1 MEIKLSCACVRNNCK
16 LFLTQAQHIMFK
28 LERAYSTKSNKG
40 ENILNRKILDKQA
53 ILLNITATDW
63 ENAVRICGD
72 LLVQTGKVETTYVEA
87 MIRNIHE
94 LGPYILIAPSVAMPH
109 ARPEDGVIQ
118 EGISVVVLKEEIEFE
133 NGKKFKVLIGLAAL
147 NSKSHIDILQKVA
160 EVISQAESIDRLKN
174 ATRYDEILRLFNEK
188 EEHES

>member
-1 MEIKLSCACVRNNCK
+1 M
-16 LFLTQAQHIMFK
+16 
-28 LERAYSTKSNKG
+28 
-40 ENILNRKILDKQA
+40 NRKILDKQA

-118 EGISVVVLKEEIEFE
+118 EGISVVVLKEEIAFE

-147 NSKSHIDILQKVA
+147 NSKSHIDILQTIA
-160 EVISQAESIDRLKN
+160 EVISQEKSIERLKN

-188 EEHES
+188 EEHEW

>member
-1 MEIKLSCACVRNNCK
+1 
-16 LFLTQAQHIMFK
+16 MFK

-40 ENILNRKILDKQA
+40 ENILNRKILDKPA
-53 ILLNITATDW
+53 ILLNVAATDW
-63 ENAVRICGD
+63 EDAVRICGG

-87 MIRNIHE
+87 MIRNIQE
-94 LGPYILIAPSVAMPH
+94 LGPYILIAPSIAMPH

-118 EGISVVVLKEEIEFE
+118 EGISVVVLTEEIAFE

-147 NSKSHIDILQKVA
+147 NSKSHLDILQKIA
-160 EVISQAESIDRLKN
+160 EVISQAESMERLTN

-188 EEHES
+188 EEHDS